1 MGNTTRE
8 QRKTDFLYPMLI
20 LAALVVIAFGVMG
33 VVTMSSVLPRSEPIS
48 AAHAPQRSVPP
59 PSPAADREPTAPSGP
74 DERAT
79 AKSGASPAPENRPS
93 RVTVPANT
101 TL

>member
-8 QRKTDFLYPMLI
+8 RKTDFLYPMLI

-33 VVTMSSVLPRSEPIS
+33 VVAMSSVLPRNEPIS
-48 AAHAPQRSVPP
+48 AARAPQRSVPP
-59 PSPAADREPTAPSGP
+59 RSPAADHEPTAAPVP
-74 DERAT
+74 DDERTT
-79 AKSGASPAPENRPS
+79 AKSGASPAPENKPS
-93 RVTVPANT
+93 RVTVPAST